1 MSMFSA
7 FQQGATPDC
16 KEVNF
21 PVQGD
26 DRSNHPT
33 SGHVAVAEINEYNA
47 IQNRAEGFLSGNRML
62 RGEKRKNKSKNKKL
76 PAFANMYFTG
86 FGVLL
91 VYLMYRMMHKK

>member
-1 MSMFSA
+1 MFSA

-26 DRSNHPT
+26 DRANHPT
-33 SGHVAVAEINEYNA
+33 SGHVAVAEINEFTA
-47 IQNRAEGFLSGNRML
+47 EQNRAEGFLSGNRML
-62 RGEKRKNKSKNKKL
+62 RGEKKKKKAKKT
-76 PAFANMYFTG
+76 PALANLYFTG

-91 VYLMYRMMHKK
+91 IYLMYRMMHKK

>member
-1 MSMFSA
+1 MDERLLTETFSKIKK
-7 FQQGATPDC
+7 Q
-16 KEVNF
+16 
-21 PVQGD
+21 
-26 DRSNHPT
+26 
-33 SGHVAVAEINEYNA
+33 YNA

-62 RGEKRKNKSKNKKL
+62 RGEKSKNKSKNKKL